1 MEIQKEKTPSYLKIF
16 IVLILC
22 GLSGMTCGPLMKIQM
37 ASGISPMWV
46 AFLRQA
52 AFVLLFCPIGF
63 FKKQYRQEIK
73 SLSKKSIILCGVS
86 GLLLTAYFILWIL
99 ALKYT
104 SSFNTV
110 TVICSQFIFIAL
122 LGFIFLKEKLGKIA
136 IIGAVAAFIGIGL
149 IGYSDWTAIGD
160 WYGTAIAAGSA
171 FMLASYWIVGR
182 VVRREISVIPY
193 MSIINIISGILL
205 GILAV
210 LIGGPLRPLSF
221 YDVGIVLMVMLFGS
235 VFGHL
240 GPNWSV
246 KYITS
251 EVFGITQLF
260 NPVYTFIDAAL
271 IAWIFNTPYES
282 MQLIAVIGCVII
294 VLGIATYMYLKNKE
308 NLKKAKM
315 NQNSVNISEEIT
327 G

>member
-1 MEIQKEKTPSYLKIF
+1 MEIQKERMPSFLKIF
-16 IVLILC
+16 IVLVLC
-22 GLSGMTCGPLMKIQM
+22 GFSGMTCGPLMKIQM

-52 AFVLLFCPIGF
+52 AFVFLFCPIAF
-63 FKKQYRQEIK
+63 FKKQYRSEIK
-73 SLSKKSIILCGVS
+73 NLSKKSIVLCGVS

-136 IIGAVAAFIGIGL
+136 IIGAVSAFIGIGL
-149 IGYSDWTAIGD
+149 IGYSDLNAIGD

-171 FMLASYWIVGR
+171 LMLAAYWITGR

-193 MSIINIISGILL
+193 MAIINIISGVILCV
-205 GILAV
+205 LAV
-210 LIGGPLRPLSF
+210 LLGGPLRPLNL
-221 YDVGIVLMVMLFGS
+221 YDIGIVLLVMLFGS

-251 EVFGITQLF
+251 EVLGITQLL

-271 IAWIFNTPYES
+271 IAWIFGTPYES
-282 MQLIAVIGCVII
+282 LQLIAIIGCVII
-294 VLGIATYMYLKNKE
+294 VFGIATYMYLKNKE
-308 NLKKAKM
+308 NLKIMKEKATQE
-315 NQNSVNISEEIT
+315 NN
-327 G
+327 